1 MARRKDFIGAST
13 YTGQKLKGACELNY
27 KIDGVRILY
36 RDGEFRTRND
46 KVPPGLDK
54 ALSTLAKGKIK
65 IYKDVEVYKGSFFAS
80 NSPMQRHD
88 PEENCIGFDNVY
100 PLDYTDQEGNEHTVD
115 RRLRI
120 DTFVNPSR
128 GLIRGFLQHALDEG
142 YEGLIIR
149 AANGKWYR
157 VKPEYTADVYITDWF
172 EQLNTAKEP
181 KGQLGGFGTKY
192 GKVTAFTE
200 EMRKELW
207 DNPEQYV
214 GKMMTVQYKELYDTG
229 SFRYCVK
236 FLHFRDDKDE
246 EAFDTKAGEIT
257 SW

>member
-13 YTGQKLKGACELNY
+13 YTGQKLRGACELNY

-36 RDGEFRTRND
+36 RDGKLVTRND
-46 KVPPGLDK
+46 KVPPGLDI
-54 ALSTLAKGKIK
+54 ALDTLAKGKIK
-65 IYKDVEVYKGSFFAS
+65 LYGDCEVYKGDFFAS

-88 PEENCIGFDNVY
+88 PEPDTIGYDDVY
-100 PLDYTDQEGNEHTVD
+100 PLDYTGQDGKLHTVD
-115 RRLRI
+115 KRLKIGVFCDPAPDVIRRY
-120 DTFVNPSR
+120 
-128 GLIRGFLQHALDEG
+128 LQEALDLG
-142 YEGLIIR
+142 YEGLVIR

-157 VKPEYTADVYITDWF
+157 VKPEYTADVYITGWF

-181 KGQLGGFGTKY
+181 KGQLGGFDTNY

-200 EMRKELW
+200 ELRRELW
-207 DNPEQYV
+207 DNPGQFV
-214 GKMMTVQYKELYDTG
+214 GRLMEVQYKELYETG

-236 FLHFRDDKDE
+236 FLRFRDDKDE
-246 EAFDTKAGEIT
+246 EAFDTKAGEIV

>member
-1 MARRKDFIGAST
+1 MARRKDFIAAST

-46 KVPPGLDK
+46 KVPPGLDS
-54 ALSTLAKGKIK
+54 ALTTLAKGRIK
-65 IYKDVEVYKGSFFAS
+65 LYGDCEVYKGSFFET
-80 NSPMQRHD
+80 NSPLQQHMPTD
-88 PEENCIGFDNVY
+88 NCISQDHVY
-100 PLDYTDQEGNEHTVD
+100 PLDYTDQDGNKHVVD
-115 RRLRI
+115 KRLHI
-120 DTFVNPSR
+120 GVFNDPTPE
-128 GLIRGFLQHALDEG
+128 LIRRHLQMALDLG
-142 YEGLIIR
+142 YEGLVIR

-157 VKPEYTADVYITDWF
+157 VKPEYTADVYITGWF
-172 EQLNTAKEP
+172 EQFDTKKNP
-181 KGQLGGFGTKY
+181 KGQLGGFDSNY

-200 EMRKELW
+200 EMRQELW

-214 GKMMTVQYKELYDTG
+214 GRLMEVQYKELYDTG

-236 FLHFRDDKDE
+236 FLRFRDDKDTE
-246 EAFDTKAGEIT
+246 SFDTKAGEIV

>member
-1 MARRKDFIGAST
+1 MSRRTDFIKAST
-13 YTGQKLKGACELNY
+13 YTGQKIKGACELNY
-27 KIDGVRILY
+27 KIDGVRILH
-36 RDGEFRTRND
+36 RNGQLVTRND
-46 KVPPGLDK
+46 KVPPGLD
-54 ALSTLAKGKIK
+54 AAMQSVAKGKVKLFGDCEI
-65 IYKDVEVYKGSFFAS
+65 YKGSFFAS

-88 PEENCIGFDNVY
+88 PETGCIGFDDVY
-100 PLDYTDQEGNEHTVD
+100 PLDYTDQEGNKHCVD
-115 RRLRI
+115 KRLKI
-120 DTFVNPSR
+120 GVFCDPSPDV
-128 GLIRGFLQHALDEG
+128 IRAHLQSALDLG
-142 YEGLIIR
+142 YEGLVLR

-157 VKPEYTADVYITDWF
+157 VKPEYTADVYITDYF

-181 KGQLGGFGTKY
+181 KGQLGGFDTTY

-200 EMRKELW
+200 WMRKELW
-207 DNPEQYV
+207 NDPGQHV

-236 FLHFRDDKDE
+236 FLRFRDDKDE